1 MKPSG
6 SRAALGTLSLVVLLA
21 LGGCSADAPEP
32 DPAGDEAARDTAG
45 VDAESPGLV
54 ALWEEGR
61 PAFGI
66 FVPDERP
73 RGEGPRGEGPRPPS
87 LYTAEGGRR
96 LAENPLLDFAFL
108 NLEGG
113 YDPQAVSAMVEGMEA
128 EGGGPTLLVRIPTI
142 EDAGVDSTRARVR
155 EVLERGA
162 DGVVIPHVRSLEEA
176 RTAVSFFEDAGA
188 DVWSPAN
195 PDGRVVAMLMLE
207 DPDAVAQAA
216 EIADLPGY
224 SVLAC
229 GIGSLTRAMDGD
241 REGAEAGCLEV
252 MAEGDRAGKANMMT
266 ADAESVMS
274 RLAQGYVGI
283 LLQGPSAD
291 SVIRV
296 GRAAAGRR

>member
-6 SRAALGTLSLVVLLA
+6 SRAAPGPLSLVVVLA
-21 LGGCSADAPEP
+21 LGGCSADAPET
-32 DPAGDEAARDTAG
+32 DPAGDAAARDTAG
-45 VDAESPGLV
+45 LDADSPGLV

-61 PAFGI
+61 PAFGV

-73 RGEGPRGEGPRPPS
+73 RGEGPRGEGLRPAP

-96 LAENPLLDFAFL
+96 LAENTLLDFAFL
-108 NLEGG
+108 NLEGA

-128 EGGGPTLLVRIPTI
+128 AGGGPTLLVRIPTI
-142 EDAGVDSTRARVR
+142 EDAGEDTTRARVR

-176 RTAVSFFEDAGA
+176 RTAVSFFEDA
-188 DVWSPAN
+188 DVWSPAT
-195 PDGRVVAMLMLE
+195 PDGRVVAMLMVE
-207 DPDAVAQAA
+207 DPEAVAQAA

-229 GIGSLTRAMDGD
+229 GIGSLTRAMGGD

-266 ADAESVMS
+266 ANAESVMS